1 VATVVALAAASVL
14 VGVTPPAGAASPPS
28 AAAPAGTLDGRSR
41 LTVDLPGDAQAPGS
55 VTVTVSGAEQ
65 AAQVA
70 PVLSDRTAIAV
81 VVDASD
87 EGASQLQPGLSG
99 VANLVLTVPPRARS
113 ALVADT
119 DPPVVVAPLAIGPSG
134 ALRGLSVVH
143 AQGARQTAAA
153 LDLALQQ
160 FPPGPDDP
168 RLVVLYTTATD
179 AGGLPAADLAA
190 RLAAAGVVLA
200 VVSPAPEVPPYWV
213 AATAATGGAAVPA
226 RSGVITA
233 FDELAGTLR
242 TRHLVTFPR
251 PAVLPA
257 TVVVRFDTPQG
268 PVTADAVVARP
279 AAAAGS
285 TETSSGGPGWTAGA
299 IGLVVLVAAVPAWVA
314 VRRARRPDGTDP
326 VGAAWNVPG
335 RDEHAAPRDRLL
347 AAMRAAVQNGGVVVL
362 RPADR
367 MAGLGATSA
376 MIQFVDRWRDEYDI
390 AWWVPAADPPLVAD
404 RLAELGETLG
414 LAAPTDSATE
424 ATDRVLAALRRRGRW
439 LLVFDDAASRRQL
452 ARFLPGGPGHVLVA
466 SDDPAWD
473 GHATAVAVDRF
484 DRGESVAVLRSRC
497 PALPAVEAD
506 RVAAALDDVPQAVDV
521 AGATLAETETTVDT
535 FLRAVTE
542 HDAAA
547 GGVAA
552 AACGIALDQLA
563 VDNPDAWNLVATLA
577 WLGPDPVP
585 LSLLA
590 GPCTAGDPAR
600 LADLAAVAHR
610 RGLARVDGDAV
621 QMHPTP
627 AGVVVGPGGNGDRA
641 AAAVRLLRAA
651 APADP
656 HSRTWRT
663 LLPHVLAATDPAR
676 RLDDV
681 VVEVGWLLHSAGSYL
696 KARGEARA
704 AQALFEDAHDLYRRR
719 LGPDHPDTLA
729 AARTIS
735 STPVPDPRR

>member
-1 VATVVALAAASVL
+1 MATVVALAAASVL
-14 VGVTPPAGAASPPS
+14 VGVTTPAGAASPP
-28 AAAPAGTLDGRSR
+28 ATAAPAGTLDGRSR
-41 LTVDLPGDAQAPGS
+41 LTVDLPDDAQAPGS
-55 VTVTVSGAEQ
+55 VTVTVSGADQ
-65 AAQVA
+65 VAQVV
-70 PVLSDRTAIAV
+70 PMLSDRTAMVV

-87 EGASQLQPGLSG
+87 GGAPQLQPGLSG

-119 DPPVVVAPLAIGPSG
+119 DPPVVVAPLAVGPSG

-143 AQGARQTAAA
+143 PQGARQTAAA

-160 FPPGPDDP
+160 LRPEPDDP

-190 RLAAAGVVLA
+190 RLAAAGAVLA

-226 RSGVITA
+226 RSGVIAA
-233 FDELAGTLR
+233 FDELAATER
-242 TRHLVTFPR
+242 TCYLVTFPR
-251 PAVLPA
+251 PEVLPA
-257 TVVVRFDTPQG
+257 MVVVRSDTPQG

-285 TETSSGGPGWTAGA
+285 IAASSGGAGWTAGA
-299 IGLVVLVAAVPAWVA
+299 IGLIVLVAAVPAWIA
-314 VRRARRPDGTDP
+314 VRRTRRRGGTDP
-326 VGAAWNVPG
+326 TGAAWNVPG
-335 RDEHAAPRDRLL
+335 RDEDAAPRDRLL
-347 AAMRAAVQNGGVVVL
+347 TVMRAAVRNGGIAVL
-362 RPADR
+362 RPDG
-367 MAGLGATSA
+367 MAGLGVTSA
-376 MIQFVDRWRDEYDI
+376 MIQFVDRWRDDYDI

-414 LAAPTDSATE
+414 LAVPTDSAEE

-439 LLVFDDAASRRQL
+439 LLVLDDAGSRRQL
-452 ARFLPGGPGHVLVA
+452 ARFLPGGLGHVLVA

-484 DRGESVAVLRSRC
+484 DRDESVAVLRSRC

-506 RVAAALDDVPQAVDV
+506 RVAAALDDVPHAVDV
-521 AGATLAETETTVDT
+521 AGATLAETGMTVET
-535 FLRAVTE
+535 FLRTLTE

-547 GGVAA
+547 RGVAA
-552 AACGIALDQLA
+552 AVCSIALDQLA
-563 VDNPDAWNLVATLA
+563 GGDPDAWNLVATLA

-590 GPCTAGDPAR
+590 DPRTTGDTAQ

-627 AGVVVGPGGNGDRA
+627 AGVVVGRGGNSDRA

-656 HSRTWRT
+656 QSPTWRT

-681 VVEVGWLLHSAGSYL
+681 VLEVGWLLHSAGSYL
-696 KARGEARA
+696 RARGEARA

-729 AARTIS
+729 AARTIR
-735 STPVPDPRR
+735 STPVPDRRR